1 MRRRNIHQAALQL
14 ADVPGQE
21 RRPDDGLQ
29 EIEIQS
35 AIMRLLRRHP
45 AIAWAKR
52 MNSGAGKLAYAD
64 GGKSRFIRFGFPGCP
79 DIWAQL
85 KDGGRLCCIEVKT
98 ATGTLTP
105 EQAAFL
111 ALVNETGGVAFV
123 ARSVDDVITNLK
135 RRVTT

>member
-1 MRRRNIHQAALQL
+1 MRRRNIHQAVLTL
-14 ADVPGQE
+14 HPDVPGQE

-29 EIEIQS
+29 EIEIQA
-35 AIMRLLRRHP
+35 AIMRLLARHP
-45 AIAWAKR
+45 AVAWVRR
-52 MNSGAGKLAYAD
+52 MNSGAGKLAYDD

-79 DIWAQL
+79 DIWCQL
-85 KDGGRLCCIEVKT
+85 KDGRLCVIECKT

-111 ALVNETGGVAFV
+111 ALVNESYGVAFV

-135 RRVTT
+135 RRIP